1 MQAGRRLKV
10 EPGWSVEEEVDPEK
24 QAGWRF
30 WHRRGAAAVREKL
43 VG

>member
-30 WHRRGAAAVREKL
+30 WHRQGAAAVPEKL